1 MATTP
6 TLYSIDI
13 VEQQKLEQPR
23 LFYIDI
29 VEQQKLEQPRILSV
43 EIVEV
48 RIPLNLPIIFDINIS
63 WVDYIK
69 NDSNA
74 LFAFSGL

>member
-23 LFYIDI
+23 ILSVDI
-29 VEQQKLEQPRILSV
+29 VEIRL
-43 EIVEV
+43 
-48 RIPLNLPIIFDINIS
+48 PLNLPLIFDVNIS

-74 LFAFSGL
+74 FFAFSGL

>member
-13 VEQQKLEQPR
+13 VEQQK
-23 LFYIDI
+23 I
-29 VEQQKLEQPRILSV
+29 EQPRIISV
-43 EIVEV
+43 DIVEV
-48 RIPLNLPIIFDINIS
+48 RLPLNLPIILDVNIS
-63 WVDYIK
+63 WFDYIK

-74 LFAFSGL
+74 FFAFSGL

>member
-23 LFYIDI
+23 
-29 VEQQKLEQPRILSV
+29 ILSV
-43 EIVEV
+43 DIVEV
-48 RIPLNLPIIFDINIS
+48 RPPLNLPMIFDVNVS
-63 WVDYIK
+63 WLDYI

>member
-13 VEQQKLEQPR
+13 VEQQKIEQPR
-23 LFYIDI
+23 
-29 VEQQKLEQPRILSV
+29 VLSV
-43 EIVEV
+43 DIVEV
-48 RIPLNLPIIFDINIS
+48 RLPLNLPLLFDINIS
-63 WVDYIK
+63 WIDYIK